1 LVKDLDVTTTGIGVR
16 THGIG
21 RTKEASEEEKQ
32 GIKLTCSKCGYT
44 WYYNG
49 ESKFRATCPK
59 CGNTIRF
66 KNPEATDRHR
76 RVYGV

>member
-32 GIKLTCSKCGYT
+32 GIKLTCSKCGYS
-44 WYYNG
+44 WHYNG
-49 ESKFRATCPK
+49 ESKFYAHCPRCNYK
-59 CGNTIRF
+59 IKIR
-66 KNPEATDRHR
+66 KLDSGDGGIRD
-76 RVYGV
+76 GDL